1 MSTAKGDESSN
12 HGDLRSSVDGKRES
26 FDSPVVTMTVE
37 VEEEEKLRASLQ
49 LPKTK
54 SDSSNSSVRSTT
66 SKKSIKESP
75 MLSQDQLSSDQ
86 NDPKFTKN
94 RSSELYSDAGSV
106 KPSAP
111 SEIDTAAASG
121 GVVVG
126 NEEPVSS
133 FVPITSGGES
143 PTFMESQFE
152 PDFSSSS
159 SSSVLKIKYAALK
172 VVLLNFKCVE
182 TSLSIN
188 SSGDRIFKVT
198 TYCDNVYDLLYM
210 CLSLLL

>member
-1 MSTAKGDESSN
+1 MSTAKGDESN

-111 SEIDTAAASG
+111 SEIDTAA
-121 GVVVG
+121 GVAVG
-126 NEEPVSS
+126 NEEPSS

>member
-1 MSTAKGDESSN
+1 MSTAKGDESN

-75 MLSQDQLSSDQ
+75 MLSQDQLLSDQ
-86 NDPKFTKN
+86 KDPKFTKN
-94 RSSELYSDAGSV
+94 PSSELYIDAGSV

-121 GVVVG
+121 VVE
-126 NEEPVSS
+126 NEEPSS

>member
-1 MSTAKGDESSN
+1 MSTANGDESN

-54 SDSSNSSVRSTT
+54 SDSSNSSVRSTA

-75 MLSQDQLSSDQ
+75 MLSQDQLLSDQ

-94 RSSELYSDAGSV
+94 PSTELYSDAGSV

-126 NEEPVSS
+126 KDEPSS

-143 PTFMESQFE
+143 PTFLESQFE

-159 SSSVLKIKYAALK
+159 SSSVFKIKHAALK
-172 VVLLNFKCVE
+172 VVLLNLKCVE
-182 TSLSIN
+182 TTLSIN

-198 TYCDNVYDLLYM
+198 TDCDNVYNLFLI
-210 CLSLLL
+210 CL